1 MKIPNILTIG
11 RILIAPVLIAIFFI
25 PGQVSDWAV
34 CILFVLAAFT
44 DWLDGF
50 FARLYKQQSKFGELL
65 DPIADKVLVATALT
79 LLVMGQ
85 VIQKYDVIAAIIII
99 TREIL
104 ISGLREFL
112 AKSQVYI
119 PVTNLSKGKTVIQ
132 MVAISILLAGDSGN
146 KFLFN
151 YGIQLGTY
159 LLWMAAALTLY
170 TGYAYLRKGIDLSSD

>member
-11 RILIAPVLIAIFFI
+11 RILVAPILIVVFYFPGELSDWLACAIFVI
-25 PGQVSDWAV
+25 
-34 CILFVLAAFT
+34 AAFT
-44 DWLDGF
+44 DYLDGF

-65 DPIADKVLVATALT
+65 DPIADKVLVSTALA
-79 LLVMGQ
+79 LLIMSQTIKGPHV
-85 VIQKYDVIAAIIII
+85 VAAIIII

-112 AKSQVYI
+112 AKAQIYI

-132 MVAISILLAGDSGN
+132 MIAISILLAGNTGDQ
-146 KFLFN
+146 FLFN

-159 LLWMAAALTLY
+159 LLWMSAILTLW
-170 TGYAYLRKGIDLSSD
+170 TGYAYLRKGIDLID

>member
-11 RILIAPVLIAIFFI
+11 RILIAPILIVVFYFPGELSDWLACAIFVI
-25 PGQVSDWAV
+25 
-34 CILFVLAAFT
+34 AAFT
-44 DWLDGF
+44 DYLDGF

-65 DPIADKVLVATALT
+65 DPIADKVLVSTALA
-79 LLVMGQ
+79 LLIMSQTIKGPHV
-85 VIQKYDVIAAIIII
+85 VAAIIII

-112 AKSQVYI
+112 AKAQIYI

-132 MVAISILLAGDSGN
+132 MIAISILLAGNTGDQ
-146 KFLFN
+146 FLFN

-159 LLWMAAALTLY
+159 LLWMSAILTLW
-170 TGYAYLRKGIDLSSD
+170 TGYAYLRKGIDLID

>member
-11 RILIAPVLIAIFFI
+11 RILIAPILIVVFYFPGELSDWLSCAIFVI
-25 PGQVSDWAV
+25 
-34 CILFVLAAFT
+34 AAFT
-44 DWLDGF
+44 DYLDGF
-50 FARLYKQQSKFGELL
+50 FARLYKLQSKFGELL

-79 LLVMGQ
+79 LLIMNQTIKGP
-85 VIQKYDVIAAIIII
+85 DVVAAIIII

-132 MVAISILLAGDSGN
+132 LIAISILLAGNTGD

-159 LLWMAAALTLY
+159 LLWMSAILTLW
-170 TGYAYLRKGIDLSSD
+170 T

>member
-11 RILIAPVLIAIFFI
+11 RILIAPILIVVFYFPGELSDWLACAIFVI
-25 PGQVSDWAV
+25 
-34 CILFVLAAFT
+34 AAFT
-44 DWLDGF
+44 DYLDGF

-65 DPIADKVLVATALT
+65 DPIADKVLVSTALA
-79 LLVMGQ
+79 LLIMSQTIKGAHV
-85 VIQKYDVIAAIIII
+85 VAAIIII

-112 AKSQVYI
+112 AKAQIYI

-132 MVAISILLAGDSGN
+132 MIAISILLAGSTGDQ
-146 KFLFN
+146 FLFN

-159 LLWMAAALTLY
+159 LLWMSAMLTLW
-170 TGYAYLRKGIDLSSD
+170 TGYAYLRKGIDLID

>member
-11 RILIAPVLIAIFFI
+11 RILIAPILIVVFYFPGELSDWLACAIFVI
-25 PGQVSDWAV
+25 
-34 CILFVLAAFT
+34 AAFT
-44 DWLDGF
+44 DYLDGF

-65 DPIADKVLVATALT
+65 DPIADKVLVSTALA
-79 LLVMGQ
+79 LLIMSQIIKGPHV
-85 VIQKYDVIAAIIII
+85 VAAIIII

-112 AKSQVYI
+112 AKAQIYI

-132 MVAISILLAGDSGN
+132 MIAISILLAGSTGDQ
-146 KFLFN
+146 FLFN

-159 LLWMAAALTLY
+159 LLWMSAILTLW
-170 TGYAYLRKGIDLSSD
+170 TGYAYLRKGIDLID

>member
-11 RILIAPVLIAIFFI
+11 RILIAPILIVVFYFPGELSDWLACAIFVI
-25 PGQVSDWAV
+25 
-34 CILFVLAAFT
+34 AAFT
-44 DWLDGF
+44 DYLDGF

-65 DPIADKVLVATALT
+65 DPIADKVLVSTALA
-79 LLVMGQ
+79 LLIMSQTIKGPHV
-85 VIQKYDVIAAIIII
+85 VAAIIII

-112 AKSQVYI
+112 AKAQIYI

-132 MVAISILLAGDSGN
+132 MVAISILLAGNTGDQ
-146 KFLFN
+146 FLFN

-159 LLWMAAALTLY
+159 LLWMSAILTLW
-170 TGYAYLRKGIDLSSD
+170 TGYAYLRKGIDLID

>member
-11 RILIAPVLIAIFFI
+11 RILIAPILIIVFYF
-25 PGQVSDWAV
+25 PGELSDWLA
-34 CILFVLAAFT
+34 CTIFVIAAFT
-44 DWLDGF
+44 DYLDGF

-65 DPIADKVLVATALT
+65 DPIADKVLVSTALA
-79 LLVMGQ
+79 LLIMSQAIKGPHV
-85 VIQKYDVIAAIIII
+85 VAAIIII

-112 AKSQVYI
+112 AKAQIYI

-132 MVAISILLAGDSGN
+132 MIAISILLAGNTGD

-151 YGIQLGTY
+151 YGIQLGIY
-159 LLWMAAALTLY
+159 LLWMSAMLTLW
-170 TGYAYLRKGIDLSSD
+170 TGYAYLRKGIDLID

>member
-11 RILIAPVLIAIFFI
+11 RILIAPILIVVFYFPGELSDWLACAIFVI
-25 PGQVSDWAV
+25 
-34 CILFVLAAFT
+34 AAFT
-44 DWLDGF
+44 DYLDGF

-65 DPIADKVLVATALT
+65 DPIADKVLVSTALA
-79 LLVMGQ
+79 LLIMSQTIKGPHV
-85 VIQKYDVIAAIIII
+85 VAAIIII

-112 AKSQVYI
+112 SKAQIYI

-132 MVAISILLAGDSGN
+132 MVAISILLAGNTGDQ
-146 KFLFN
+146 FLFN

-159 LLWMAAALTLY
+159 LLWMSAILTLW
-170 TGYAYLRKGIDLSSD
+170 TGYAYLRKGIDLID

>member
-11 RILIAPVLIAIFFI
+11 RILIAPILIVVFYFPGELSDWLSCAIFVI
-25 PGQVSDWAV
+25 
-34 CILFVLAAFT
+34 AAFT
-44 DWLDGF
+44 DYLDGF

-65 DPIADKVLVATALT
+65 DPIADKVLVATALA
-79 LLVMGQ
+79 LLIMSQTIKGPHV
-85 VIQKYDVIAAIIII
+85 VAAIIII

-112 AKSQVYI
+112 AKAQIYI

-132 MVAISILLAGDSGN
+132 MIAISILLAGSSGD

-151 YGIQLGTY
+151 YGIQLGIY
-159 LLWMAAALTLY
+159 LLWMSAALTLW
-170 TGYAYLRKGIDLSSD
+170 TGYAYLRKGIDLID